1 MAHAMISI
9 IVCSRDPAQSDLH
22 RRNVARTV
30 GREFEYLRI
39 DNSARRLGI
48 CAAYNQGV
56 ASAHGDILVFAHED
70 VFLLEAAW
78 GAILEKK
85 FGAGEKLGI
94 IGVAGTQ
101 YLFADPPGWPV
112 AGRPFL
118 HGKVVQQTG
127 TRMALTVFSWDEGDR
142 EMVVVDGLF
151 FAVRASLFKCIRFDE
166 TTFDGFHFYDLD
178 LCMQVRR
185 THDIMVTPDIMVK
198 HLSPGSFDA
207 VWQTYAGRFAE
218 KYRAELPAS
227 CCNTVPD
234 LSHRVPFETF
244 DITGRVSSETPV

>member
-1 MAHAMISI
+1 MISI

-22 RRNVARTV
+22 RRNVARTI
-30 GREFEYLRI
+30 GCAHEYMRI
-39 DNSARRLGI
+39 DNANGRFGI

-56 ASAHGDILVFAHED
+56 SQAQGDILVFAHED
-70 VFLLEAAW
+70 VFFLEPSW

-85 FGAGEKLGI
+85 FGAREKLGVL
-94 IGVAGTQ
+94 GVAGTQ

-142 EMVVVDGLF
+142 AAVVVDGLF
-151 FAVRASLFKCIRFDE
+151 FAVRAELFKHVRFDE

-207 VWQTYAGRFAE
+207 VWQTYACRFAE

-227 CCNTVPD
+227 CCDAVPD
-234 LSHRVPFETF
+234 LSRRIAFETF

>member
-1 MAHAMISI
+1 MISI

-30 GREFEYLRI
+30 GCEFEYLRI

-56 ASAHGDILVFAHED
+56 ASAGGEILVFAHED
-70 VFLLEAAW
+70 VFFLEPAW
-78 GAILEKK
+78 GIILEKK
-85 FGAGEKLGI
+85 FAASQKLGVL
-94 IGVAGTQ
+94 GVAGTQ

-127 TRMALTVFSWDEGDR
+127 ARMTLTVFSWEECDR
-142 EMVVVDGLF
+142 EMVAVDGLF
-151 FAVRASLFKCIRFDE
+151 FAVRAGLFKHIRFDE

-178 LCMQVRR
+178 LCMQARR
-185 THDIMVTPDIMVK
+185 THTIIVTPDIMVK
-198 HLSPGSFDA
+198 HLSAGSFDA
-207 VWQTYAGRFAE
+207 VWRTYAGRFSE

-227 CCNTVPD
+227 CTGETPD
-234 LSHRVPFETF
+234 LSRRINFESF
-244 DITGRVSSETPV
+244 DITGRVSAETPV